1 MTETLFAFDE
11 ENYQQCQHAYRGEKD
26 QEYYLGDY
34 RIEAGAHI
42 EVRAE
47 KKTVGASSIICLHS
61 KNRLFFQRSWTHI
74 REDATDVTVLWF
86 VNNGSLE
93 VTHSGGSIRAGAGDF
108 AVTRSM
114 KPFSIECTP
123 DADAPLEVLHVIIP
137 SHLLRRVL
145 PTELKAA
152 SLVSAGNRALGLAQG
167 IFAGLYAD
175 GDAVT
180 DSNQQALLDSA
191 LAITAEAIGQ
201 REECMQ
207 VRVSL
212 REERLREVL
221 RYIDVHLCDP
231 SLSASMVASG
241 CGISPRYLSALLKE
255 NGTPFSELVWGQ
267 RVKAAGRWL
276 ETSTPAD
283 VSIAEIAFRVGFK
296 SPAHFSRMFK
306 RVYRQGPREYRN
318 ACQAGVAADN
328 TPPPAQ
334 SRGALYLASNEGEVS
349 NADRSRAAPRT
360 HA

>member
-11 ENYQQCQHAYRGEKD
+11 ENYQQCQDAYRGDKD

-34 RIEAGAHI
+34 RIEAGADI

-86 VNNGSLE
+86 VNNGSLQ

-114 KPFSIECTP
+114 QPFSIECTP
-123 DADAPLEVLHVIIP
+123 AADSPLDVLHVIIP
-137 SHLLRRVL
+137 SHLLRSVL
-145 PTELKAA
+145 PTELKPA
-152 SLVSAGNRALGLAQG
+152 SLVPAGNRALGLAQR
-167 IFAGLYAD
+167 IFTSLYTD
-175 GDAVT
+175 GDAVN
-180 DSNQQALLDSA
+180 DSSQQALLDSA
-191 LAITAEAIGQ
+191 LAIVAEAIGQ
-201 REECMQ
+201 REDCLQ

-231 SLSASMVASG
+231 SLSASTVAGG

-276 ETSTPAD
+276 ETSTPAE

-306 RVYRQGPREYRN
+306 RVYRQGPRAYRN
-318 ACQAGVAADN
+318 ACQAQRVAGSTSSAEQ
-328 TPPPAQ
+328 A
-334 SRGALYLASNEGEVS
+334 RGPLYLASNDGEIA
-349 NADRSRAAPRT
+349 NADRS
-360 HA
+360 HAGP